1 MDFARRLYGFTK
13 DQVMTYHLLTGAT
26 GQLGSYLLRDCLR
39 EGRRLAVLVRPAK
52 RESGRERVE
61 SILSRC
67 EAELQTTLP
76 RPVVIEGELTEAN
89 LGLDD
94 AGLQWISRH
103 CCSVIHNAASLTF
116 HGNGRQGEP
125 WHTNVNGTRQIL
137 DLCRSAGIRQFH
149 YISTAYVCGLREG
162 RVLETELD
170 VGQTPGND
178 YELSKIEAE
187 KLVRGAPWID
197 PPTVYRPSI
206 IVGDSQSGYTA
217 TFHGFYALVKLA
229 HTLVSRMVRGSTAG
243 PLLVRGLGLSG
254 KEYKNL
260 VPVDWV
266 SAVFTRIFSRP
277 EHHGRTYHIVSRR
290 PPPVTLIADVIQHAV
305 EEYSKL
311 ADKDDTFRCD
321 SEWFLNS
328 FREQIEVYRVY
339 LRNDPQ
345 FDDTQRAAAAP
356 LPCPETNAGMLLRLA
371 RFAIEGNFGKARSRR
386 TRPDFDVCKHIHEL
400 PTHHVPLAPN
410 LVGSYQL
417 GLDVNGPGGGQ
428 WKLLLRNGRLMEA
441 EDGIGPQCSAVF
453 QLDARTF
460 CALRTRELA
469 AAEAV
474 QSGRV
479 VIEGNGLNPAQ
490 LAAIL
495 QAAATHGSHR
505 AIEPS

>member
-1 MDFARRLYGFTK
+1 MIERFHGFTK
-13 DQVMTYHLLTGAT
+13 DRAMKYHLLTGAT
-26 GQLGSYLLRDCLR
+26 GLLGSYLLRDTLR
-39 EGRRLAVLVRPAK
+39 QGHRLAVLVRPAK

-61 SILSRC
+61 AILARC

-89 LGLDD
+89 LGIDE
-94 AGLQWISRH
+94 AGLRWISRH

-116 HGNGRQGEP
+116 YGNGREGEP
-125 WHTNVNGTRQIL
+125 WRTNVTGTQRIL

-187 KLVRGAPWID
+187 KLVRTAHWID
-197 PPTVYRPSI
+197 PPTIYRPGI

-217 TFHGFYALVKLA
+217 TFHGFYALVKMA
-229 HTLVSRMVRGSTAG
+229 HTLVSRMVLGSTAG
-243 PLLVRGLGLSG
+243 SLLVQGLGLSG
-254 KEYKNL
+254 NEHKNL

-266 SAVFTRIFSRP
+266 SAVFAHIFSRP
-277 EHHGRTYHIVSRR
+277 EHHGRTYHIVPRR
-290 PPPVTLIADVIQHAV
+290 PPPVALIADVIQRAV
-305 EEYSKL
+305 EEHSQL
-311 ADKDDTFRCD
+311 ADEDDTFLCD
-321 SEWFLNS
+321 SEWFLNN
-328 FREQIEVYRVY
+328 FREQIDIYRVY

-356 LPCPETNAGMLLRLA
+356 LPCPETDAAMLLRLA

-386 TRPDFDVCKHIHEL
+386 TRPRPYFDVRKHIHEL
-400 PTHHVPLAPN
+400 PSHHVPLAPN
-410 LVGSYQL
+410 LVGSHQL
-417 GLDVNGPGGGQ
+417 GLDVSGPGGGQ
-428 WKLLLRNGRLMEA
+428 WKLLLQNGRLMEA

-460 CALRTRELA
+460 RALRTSELA

-479 VIEGNGLNPAQ
+479 VIEGNGLNSAQ